1 MWAMYVIQE
10 FSCITFARQ
19 DISYVT
25 EFWKGFSLRTRS
37 FVLFFPPPILHCFE
51 FYTKQN
57 NNKKR
62 FETPKQDE
70 ILKIA

>member
-1 MWAMYVIQE
+1 MYVIQE

-37 FVLFFPPPILHCFE
+37 FVLFFPLR
-51 FYTKQN
+51 FYIALNSIQNKIIIKNVSKLPNKTKY
-57 NNKKR
+57 
-62 FETPKQDE
+62 
-70 ILKIA
+70 